1 MQVRILTAQQINMET
16 PELKKLLREIGDS
29 VHSMNTIAV
38 GMTKLTNENC
48 DIPEGLDISWKAK
61 NLDISKIKARNYA
74 ERAAIIYSVES
85 FYEYI
90 ESISKNPF
98 WTHSEI
104 NFLSKKTVNGKEEI
118 IPKAERV
125 YNFLSK
131 IPNITIEMTLLS
143 ELSCHWRNKI
153 VHAKASQA
161 KLAND
166 RIGLLRKEKE
176 SIYQNYCHFDV
187 TKALENY
194 DNKKITLKDASTLI
208 TILIKSARLIDEF
221 FFQEFS
227 FENSAE
233 TITNNLLK
241 TDDLLRISKQEDTIK
256 RKRQIKTITK
266 MDYPFL
272 TDVQIATIS
281 ETINQKPRP

>member
-1 MQVRILTAQQINMET
+1 MET

-38 GMTKLTNENC
+38 GLTKLTNENC
-48 DIPEGLDISWKAK
+48 EIPAGLDISWKSK
-61 NLDISKIKARNYA
+61 NLETSKIKARNYA

-85 FYEYI
+85 FFEYI
-90 ESISKNPF
+90 ENISKNPF

-104 NFLSKKTVNGKEEI
+104 NFKLKQIIEGKETELT
-118 IPKAERV
+118 KAERV
-125 YNFLSK
+125 YYFLSQ
-131 IPNITIEMTLLS
+131 IPTITTEMTILS

-166 RIGLLRKEKE
+166 KIGTLRKEKDF
-176 SIYQNYCHFDV
+176 IYQNYCHFDV

-194 DNKKITLKDASTLI
+194 DSKKITLKDASTLI

-221 FFQEFS
+221 FFKEFS
-227 FENSAE
+227 FENSSE
-233 TITNNLLK
+233 TITNTLFE
-241 TDDLLRISKQEDTIK
+241 TDDLLRICKQEDTIK
-256 RKRQIKTITK
+256 RQRQVKTIIK
-266 MDYPFL
+266 MNYPFL
-272 TDVQIATIS
+272 TNVQIEMIS
-281 ETINQKPRP
+281 EKINQKPRP